1 MEYIITAA
9 LLLDLIIGDPRRI
22 PHPVAIIGKFITLGE
37 GLVRKIAGNQEKL
50 KIYGA
55 ILAFLVITGTYL
67 VFWGLIRAADYING
81 YLGLI
86 LSVFFMSQAIAVK
99 SLYQHAN
106 AVAKPLLA
114 GDLTKARIALSMI
127 VGRDTDRL
135 NERELVRGTVETVA
149 ENTVDGI
156 IAPLFY
162 GFIGGPPLAMAY
174 KAINTLDSMLGYK
187 NDKYL
192 YLGWASARIDDLAN
206 YLPARLTGLLFLF
219 VSLFSPGG
227 FKSTWNTIKTYAPL
241 HPSPNSG
248 IPEAA
253 VAGLLKIQLGGNNYY
268 GGIVSNRP
276 LIGERQNELQIKHI
290 YHSLYLMLAVSW
302 SSWLLGFIVTVFVT

>member
-9 LLLDLIIGDPRRI
+9 LLLDLIIGDPRWI
-22 PHPVAIIGKFITLGE
+22 PHPVTIIGKFITLGE
-37 GLVRKIAGNQEKL
+37 GLARKTADNQEKL
-50 KIYGA
+50 KICGA
-55 ILAFLVITGTYL
+55 ILAFLAITGTYL
-67 VFWGLIRAADYING
+67 AFWGLIRAADYING
-81 YLGLI
+81 YFGLI

-114 GDLTKARIALSMI
+114 GDLTNARISLSMI
-127 VGRDTDRL
+127 VGRDTDHL
-135 NERELVRGTVETVA
+135 SEREMVRGTVETVA

-206 YLPARLTGLLFLF
+206 YLPARITGLLFLF

-227 FKSTWNTIKTYAPL
+227 VKSTWNTIKTYAPL

-253 VAGLLKIQLGGNNYY
+253 VAGLLKIQLGGSNYY

-290 YHSLYLMLAVSW
+290 YHSLYLMLAVTW
-302 SSWLLGFIVTVFVT
+302 SAWFPGFIITVFVT